1 MATVPWRF
9 DYILSRFLLHR
20 SAHSSV
26 HALDFSTHEKI
37 KKKNERTLQK
47 KRAFLRLDTE
57 RLSGAAEETDG
68 ATPSVD
74 GQATSLARYR
84 PFLLRA
90 CAAVTQLAA
99 LSSLLL
105 G

>member
-1 MATVPWRF
+1 MAIRLHSITIPLAPVCTLECPRTRLL
-9 DYILSRFLLHR
+9 YSR
-20 SAHSSV
+20 
-26 HALDFSTHEKI
+26 KN